1 MMAQEFDYLLIDIS
15 NSFTKI
21 VLSSSES
28 LGDSI
33 ITIPTYEINEK
44 TLGDLLRDSNNADLS
59 VILSSVVPALN
70 SKVENVFGRAKI
82 LEVSSS
88 VNIGCEI
95 DYPDPNSIGSDRLA
109 NVAAA
114 ISLYGA
120 PVVIVDLG
128 TAVTFDVVSSKKS
141 YIGGVIAP
149 GLAAMTDYMFDNTA
163 LLPKINFDEPS
174 SVIGKSTKDAMLSG
188 AVIGYRGLV
197 KEVIHSIFN
206 ELDNPSTQVIATGG
220 YAQLISSGLKEI
232 NVVNDALTLE
242 GLRIIASLNPSHES

>member
-1 MMAQEFDYLLIDIS
+1 MTQEFDYLLIDIS

-21 VLSSSES
+21 ALSSSES
-28 LGDSI
+28 LGDSTI
-33 ITIPTYEINEK
+33 AIPTHEMNEK
-44 TLGDLLRDSNNADLS
+44 YLEDLLGDSNNADFS

-70 SKVENVFGRAKI
+70 SKIENVFGSARI

-95 DYPDPNSIGSDRLA
+95 DYPEPRSIGADRFA

-114 ISLYGA
+114 VSLYEVPA
-120 PVVIVDLG
+120 LIIDFG

-163 LLPKINFDEPS
+163 LLPRIDLDEPS
-174 SVIGKSTKDAMLSG
+174 TIIGKSTEDAMLSG
-188 AVIGYRGLV
+188 TIIGYRGLV

-206 ELDNPSTQVIATGG
+206 ELDDPSTQVIATGG
-220 YAQLISSGLKEI
+220 YAQLISSDLKEI
-232 NVVNDALTLE
+232 NIVNDALTLE
-242 GLRIIASLNPSHES
+242 GLRIIAGLNPSHES